1 MRPQPAVAVYHR
13 LYLKQLEGN
22 RGGRL
27 LEIAPV
33 SFDYQG
39 LIVVDTEL
47 LATDDGTVVCQS
59 YSCGCG
65 PQPLIR
71 AGLLERVVPWAA
83 TALRRLLAASGD
95 PRDRELAQQRLVPEL
110 LLVSVEEGVRPAV
123 RRAVAERFG
132 RELRVRFF
140 GER

>member
-71 AGLLERVVPWAA
+71 AGLLERVELSNAPPS
-83 TALRRLLAASGD
+83 LIRSLLSDLSGTLT
-95 PRDRELAQQRLVPEL
+95 RDL
-110 LLVSVEEGVRPAV
+110 LNHS
-123 RRAVAERFG
+123 
-132 RELRVRFF
+132 
-140 GER
+140 